1 MTATQAPGM
10 DLYPSRSR
18 IAISTQSS
26 PDAVQACAHIDP
38 VVLPSARPEENDDF
52 VLDFAARWVH
62 FGGGSAEDIFI
73 AFGWN
78 EARYF
83 ERLRYL
89 ATRRF
94 VAIDDFLRQRL
105 LAVCA
110 ERLPPVSTPVTIP
123 DERPRR
129 CQ

>member
-1 MTATQAPGM
+1 MTATKAPGM
-10 DLYPSRSR
+10 DLHPSRSR
-18 IAISTQSS
+18 IAIPTQSS
-26 PDAVQACAHIDP
+26 PDAVDACANIDP
-38 VVLPSARPEENDDF
+38 VVLPAARSDENDDF

-62 FGGGSAEDIFI
+62 FGCGSAEDIFI

-94 VAIDDFLRQRL
+94 IAIDDFLRQRL

-110 ERLPPVSTPVTIP
+110 ERLPPLSTPVTIP

-129 CQ
+129 CL